1 MAGTRQTNARHAQTR
16 RAGSRQYT
24 TTYVDGNVVRHLQTV
39 PRQTPTRR
47 RHQTAQVNTQRNRQ
61 KALQMTMPY
70 VVFLS
75 IAAIA
80 TVFLCV
86 TYLKLQAAG
95 ITYRSEIASLE
106 SRISTMRLA
115 NDNAYEDAV
124 SSVNMEQVKEIAVN
138 DLGMTYAKEGQ
149 IITYSSQDGDYIR
162 QYGEIPAE

>member
-1 MAGTRQTNARHAQTR
+1 
-16 RAGSRQYT
+16 
-24 TTYVDGNVVRHLQTV
+24 
-39 PRQTPTRR
+39 
-47 RHQTAQVNTQRNRQ
+47 
-61 KALQMTMPY
+61 MTMPY

-80 TVFLCV
+80 TVFLCA

>member
-1 MAGTRQTNARHAQTR
+1 
-16 RAGSRQYT
+16 
-24 TTYVDGNVVRHLQTV
+24 
-39 PRQTPTRR
+39 
-47 RHQTAQVNTQRNRQ
+47 
-61 KALQMTMPY
+61 MTMPY

-80 TVFLCV
+80 TVILCV
-86 TYLKLQAAG
+86 AYLKLQAAG
-95 ITYRSEIASLE
+95 ITYRNEIAALE

-124 SSVNMEQVKEIAVN
+124 SSVNMEQVTEIAVN

-162 QYGEIPAE
+162 QYGEIPTE

>member
-1 MAGTRQTNARHAQTR
+1 MAGTRQTDIRRTQTR
-16 RAGSRQYT
+16 QAGSRQYT
-24 TTYVDGNVVRHLQTV
+24 TTYIDGNVVRHLQTV
-39 PRQTPTRR
+39 PKQAPTRG
-47 RHQTAQVNTQRNRQ
+47 RHQAAQINTQKNRQ
-61 KALQMTMPY
+61 KALQMTLPY
-70 VVFLS
+70 VVFLT
-75 IAAIA
+75 AAAVA

-95 ITYRSEIASLE
+95 ITYRSEIAALE

>member
-1 MAGTRQTNARHAQTR
+1 
-16 RAGSRQYT
+16 
-24 TTYVDGNVVRHLQTV
+24 
-39 PRQTPTRR
+39 
-47 RHQTAQVNTQRNRQ
+47 
-61 KALQMTMPY
+61 MTMPY

-86 TYLKLQAAG
+86 AYLKLQAAG
-95 ITYRSEIASLE
+95 ITYRSEIAVLE

-162 QYGEIPAE
+162 QYGEIPTE

>member
-1 MAGTRQTNARHAQTR
+1 
-16 RAGSRQYT
+16 
-24 TTYVDGNVVRHLQTV
+24 
-39 PRQTPTRR
+39 
-47 RHQTAQVNTQRNRQ
+47 
-61 KALQMTMPY
+61 MTLPY
-70 VVFLS
+70 VVFLT
-75 IAAIA
+75 AAAVA

-95 ITYRSEIASLE
+95 ITYRSEIAALE